1 MKLCVIEK
9 EIESSCLIILVIIL
23 FLILLSNFLEVNSSS
38 FSSDF
43 QANNCYALLYH
54 TYMCQYSRPTLY
66 FAHLFVLDLNKLVMS
81 FEQQKSFSCL
91 HPVFSSSSFR

>member
-1 MKLCVIEK
+1 MKLCVFEK

-43 QANNCYALLYH
+43 QANNCYA
-54 TYMCQYSRPTLY
+54 
-66 FAHLFVLDLNKLVMS
+66 
-81 FEQQKSFSCL
+81 
-91 HPVFSSSSFR
+91 